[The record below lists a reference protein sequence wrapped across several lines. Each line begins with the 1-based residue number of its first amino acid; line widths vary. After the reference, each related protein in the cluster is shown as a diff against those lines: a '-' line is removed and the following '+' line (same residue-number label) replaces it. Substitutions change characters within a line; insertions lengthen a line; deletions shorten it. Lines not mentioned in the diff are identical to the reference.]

1 MKNSRTIKNVIMIA
15 IIIFMVIALLFTIK
29 SNKEVRHDMNNRQG
43 PNKSQN
49 IPFDNNSSNQEK
61 TKPEDNNT
69 NESKS
74 EDNESNSETKP
85 KEPQEDSNER
95 NNNNLDRGN
104 RPNRD
109 NRNRNYEL
117 SNREVKHSKSNIIL
131 IVGES
136 IIISSLTMYL
146 IMSKFNKKSFKETLE
161 DNDKVAILIL
171 GTILLTAVIT
181 IGFNG
186 FTKSHMNNDL
196 NEPQMQDNRP
206 SIDNWNNSNN
216 QSNIEETTEDNN
228 TENTL

>member
-15 IIIFMVIALLFTIK
+15 VIIFMVIALLFTLK
-29 SNKEVRHDMNNRQG
+29 SNKEVRNGMNNRQG
-43 PNKSQN
+43 PNNSQN
-49 IPFDNNSSNQEK
+49 IPFDNNSNNQEE
-61 TKPEDNNT
+61 TKP
-69 NESKS
+69 

-85 KEPQEDSNER
+85 EEPQEDSNER

-181 IGFNG
+181 VGSNG
-186 FTKSHMNNDL
+186 FTKNHMNNDL

-206 SIDNWNNSNN
+206 SIDNRNNSNN
-216 QSNIEETTEDNN
+216 QSNIEETT
-228 TENTL
+228 

>member
-29 SNKEVRHDMNNRQG
+29 SNKEVRNGMNNRQG
-43 PNKSQN
+43 PNNSQN
-49 IPFDNNSSNQEK
+49 IPFDNNSNNQEE
-61 TKPEDNNT
+61 TKP
-69 NESKS
+69 

-85 KEPQEDSNER
+85 EEPQEDSNER

-181 IGFNG
+181 VGSNG
-186 FTKSHMNNDL
+186 FTKNHMNNDL
-196 NEPQMQDNRP
+196 SEPQMQDNRP
-206 SIDNWNNSNN
+206 SIDNRNNSNN
-216 QSNIEETTEDNN
+216 QSNIEETT
-228 TENTL
+228 

>member
-15 IIIFMVIALLFTIK
+15 IIIFMVIALLFTLK
-29 SNKEVRHDMNNRQG
+29 SNKEVRNDMNNRQG
-43 PNKSQN
+43 PNNSQN
-49 IPFDNNSSNQEK
+49 IPFDNNSNNQEE

-85 KEPQEDSNER
+85 EEPQEDSNER

-146 IMSKFNKKSFKETLE
+146 IMSKFNKKKF
-161 DNDKVAILIL
+161 
-171 GTILLTAVIT
+171 
-181 IGFNG
+181 
-186 FTKSHMNNDL
+186 
-196 NEPQMQDNRP
+196 
-206 SIDNWNNSNN
+206 
-216 QSNIEETTEDNN
+216 
-228 TENTL
+228 

>member
-29 SNKEVRHDMNNRQG
+29 SNKEVRNGMNNRQG
-43 PNKSQN
+43 PNNSQN
-49 IPFDNNSSNQEK
+49 IPFDNNSNNQEE
-61 TKPEDNNT
+61 TKP
-69 NESKS
+69 

-85 KEPQEDSNER
+85 EEPQEDSNER

-181 IGFNG
+181 VGSNG
-186 FTKSHMNNDL
+186 FTKNHMNNDL

-206 SIDNWNNSNN
+206 SIDNRNNSNN
-216 QSNIEETTEDNN
+216 QSNIEKTT
-228 TENTL
+228 